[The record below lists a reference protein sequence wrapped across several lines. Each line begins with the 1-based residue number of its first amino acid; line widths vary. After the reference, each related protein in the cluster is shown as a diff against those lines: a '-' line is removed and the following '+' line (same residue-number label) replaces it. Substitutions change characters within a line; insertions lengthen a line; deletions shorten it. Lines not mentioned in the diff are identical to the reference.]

1 MSYLILIIVIFLLF
15 YLISDYIVTTKED
28 QIRERL
34 TAGMLDAEV
43 EEVSLWADASDLLKV
58 DELRKLIEKSALT
71 RNLDIKLKR
80 SGIKLTLLQ
89 AITILFLVA
98 ISGSLAAY
106 IYFKDVSIAIAG
118 IFVLPILLWVLLS
131 VQSQR
136 RLKKHDEQLP
146 AFITSIITTMGAG
159 GTPMQALQAVSKNS
173 PSPIAESITSI
184 VNAMQLGKS
193 PNIAWKEWSDFWGTK
208 SCKLFSTGVR
218 LKWETGGQMTTIL
231 HHILETLEFHKR
243 MELRVS
249 TLTAQAKLSAWVLSA
264 LPAGLA
270 LLTNAYRP
278 DLFDAMLSDPL
289 GIKLLTAAGV
299 MSLLGF
305 IWLRKIA
312 QLKN

>member
-1 MSYLILIIVIFLLF
+1 MAYLVLLTAAALLIYLIGD
-15 YLISDYIVTTKED
+15 YLVTARED

-34 TAGMLDAEV
+34 TAGMLDGEA

-58 DELRKLIEKSALT
+58 DEFRKLIEKSALT
-71 RNLDIKLKR
+71 RNLDINLKK
-80 SGIKLTLLQ
+80 SGIKLSLLQ
-89 AITILFLVA
+89 
-98 ISGSLAAY
+98 
-106 IYFKDVSIAIAG
+106 SIAILVASACLGGVAVYFYFKELSLSIAG
-118 IFVLPILLWVLLS
+118 VLLLPIGLWILLGF
-131 VQSQR
+131 QAQR
-136 RLKKHDEQLP
+136 RSKKHDEQLP

-159 GTPMQALQAVSKNS
+159 GTPMQALQAVSRNS

-270 LLTNAYRP
+270 MLTNAYRP

>member
-1 MSYLILIIVIFLLF
+1 MAYLIVIVIAILLA
-15 YLISDYIVTTKED
+15 YLIVDYIISARED

-34 TAGMLDAEV
+34 TAGVLDGVE
-43 EEVSLWADASDLLKV
+43 EEVSLWSDAADLLKV
-58 DELRKLIEKSALT
+58 DEFRKLVEKSTIT
-71 RNLDIKLKR
+71 RNLDINLKR
-80 SGIKLTLLQ
+80 SGIKLTLLK
-89 AITILFLVA
+89 AIGLIVT
-98 ISGSLAAY
+98 SGLLGALGGY
-106 IYFKDVSIAIAG
+106 FYFKDISAG
-118 IFVLPILLWVLLS
+118 VGGFFVLPVSMWMLLRFL
-131 VQSQR
+131 SQR

-159 GTPMQALQAVSKNS
+159 GTPMQALQAVSRNS
-173 PSPIAESITSI
+173 PNPIAESISSI

-193 PNIAWKEWSDFWGTK
+193 PNVAWKEWADFWGTK

-278 DLFDAMLSDPL
+278 DLFDAMLTDPL